1 MDPRQLDPDAYA
13 FQSGFERY
21 RTLRTYYDRV
31 CARFEAM
38 HDPATWS
45 DAEFQHLEELSSL
58 FSFHI
63 RQKAEYADNNWHPN
77 REITYQDECEALDK
91 CTPQNVAHT
100 CIHGFAIKA
109 FQRFGMA
116 FDAYAFID
124 RGLVAFESTDD
135 VNANC
140 YEEPFLA
147 LLTGNAKFDAEPVG

>member
-1 MDPRQLDPDAYA
+1 MIRLI
-13 FQSGFERY
+13 
-21 RTLRTYYDRV
+21 
-31 CARFEAM
+31 
-38 HDPATWS
+38 
-45 DAEFQHLEELSSL
+45 SSL
-58 FSFHI
+58 APARKRIGIIFSFHI

-77 REITYQDECEALDK
+77 REITYEDECEALDK

-116 FDAYAFID
+116 FDAYTFID

-140 YEEPFLA
+140 YGEPFLA

>member
-1 MDPRQLDPDAYA
+1 M
-13 FQSGFERY
+13 
-21 RTLRTYYDRV
+21 
-31 CARFEAM
+31 
-38 HDPATWS
+38 
-45 DAEFQHLEELSSL
+45 SSL

-77 REITYQDECEALDK
+77 REIPYEDECEALDK
-91 CTPQNVAHT
+91 CTPRNVAHT

-140 YEEPFLA
+140 YGEPFLA